1 MKHIPKSEPEKHLQG
16 TKNSVASCSP
26 DQTHIQKGP
35 EWPFALTL
43 LYIEVLTSSLDWKKN
58 THYDEELC
66 VHPQVKQQSLDLPAL
81 TMLFTILEPRMYTR
95 TTSLI
100 RIEKSPPEY
109 DIQDQTVPWL
119 ATTELLNLQT
129 LPAAS
134 TM

>member
-1 MKHIPKSEPEKHLQG
+1 
-16 TKNSVASCSP
+16 
-26 DQTHIQKGP
+26 
-35 EWPFALTL
+35 
-43 LYIEVLTSSLDWKKN
+43 
-58 THYDEELC
+58 
-66 VHPQVKQQSLDLPAL
+66 
-81 TMLFTILEPRMYTR
+81 MLFTILEPRMYTR

-119 ATTELLNLQT
+119 ATTELLNLKT